1 MIIGFAA
8 YGRGGSGPALDY
20 LTGYLVNGEARAIK
34 PEVLRGD
41 PKVVAEIIDSLPFRC
56 RYTSGVLSFA
66 AEDRVTPAMQ
76 EDIMNRFESAVFAG
90 LPPDRRSIVWI
101 KHADKGRTEM
111 HFVVPR
117 VDLGTGKSLNIAPP
131 TPASRHLL
139 DTLREAINRRYGF
152 RDPSDPECARMV
164 SLPAHVAK
172 LTAQAQRLGR
182 SAKADTR
189 EMIAEK
195 IQEQVVAGAINSRAG
210 VVGFL
215 KNQGFTVARSGVNY
229 LTIVH
234 PDTGE
239 RVRLKGNLFRENFCP
254 SDLQR
259 QPRQHDPALLLTLE
273 RRLERLV
280 EKRASYHR
288 ARYKIKEQII
298 EPVQLKEFQIY
309 DRTRNTS
316 PQSLQAIGTTVA
328 PARPIVSEYAGR
340 FITAA
345 RQWNRADRE
354 LELTTIGFERSNR
367 ALANGFEQAL
377 MIIGNSR
384 RIIVSPFQYPSAVA
398 ATAATTTA
406 AVAVTATSVSAAT
419 NIVTPAVRSVAMH
432 DRDDDL
438 EPDMEVEF

>member
-101 KHADKGRTEM
+101 KHADKGRTEI

-172 LTAQAQRLGR
+172 LAAQAQRLGR
-182 SAKADTR
+182 SAKADIR
-189 EMIAEK
+189 EMIAEQ
-195 IQEQVVAGAINSRAG
+195 IQEQVVAGAINSRAD

-234 PDTGE
+234 PNTGE

-254 SDLQR
+254 RDLQR

-288 ARYKIKEQII
+288 ARYKIKEQTI

-340 FITAA
+340 FVTAA
-345 RQWNRADRE
+345 RQWSRADRE
-354 LELTTIGFERSNR
+354 LELTTVGFERSNR
-367 ALANGFEQAL
+367 AFANGFEQAL
-377 MIIGNSR
+377 MIIGTSR
-384 RIIVSPFQYPSAVA
+384 RIVVSPFQYQPAVA
-398 ATAATTTA
+398 TTTTA
-406 AVAVTATSVSAAT
+406 AVTSVSAAT
-419 NIVTPAVRSVAMH
+419 KVVTPAVRSVAMH